1 MWRLLVHLNTPPP
14 NKWKLHLSK
23 VDSSW
28 TKLNVGLWRKKWWR
42 KIDEEKIAEEKLVTN
57 DGHKRTAN
65 RAEPSFIISTPVIT
79 VSSCTLFM
87 TNRFIFF
94 IICFTGVPSRGGE
107 YLSICPYLYRPR
119 SRAISLTC
127 MQLPFFFSGIVYSVS
142 PQLWQID
149 SFFRGFVQ

>member
-1 MWRLLVHLNTPPP
+1 MVECR
-14 NKWKLHLSK
+14 
-23 VDSSW
+23 
-28 TKLNVGLWRKKWWR
+28 R

-94 IICFTGVPSRGGE
+94 IICFTGVPFN
-107 YLSICPYLYRPR
+107 LSVSLSSSRPR
-119 SRAISLTC
+119 AIRPNLYATSV
-127 MQLPFFFSGIVYSVS
+127 FF
-142 PQLWQID
+142 PE
-149 SFFRGFVQ
+149 